1 MFRASQGLLMTKR
14 LYIFI
19 FPFFFQAV
27 FRHVEQIVK
36 VGIVHPVRLNHVRTE
51 KRLILTGRAGN
62 IILAHIVNESPAS
75 AGLFLLAIHREKWHY
90 NKSLDG

>member
-1 MFRASQGLLMTKR
+1 M
-14 LYIFI
+14 
-19 FPFFFQAV
+19 
-27 FRHVEQIVK
+27 
-36 VGIVHPVRLNHVRTE
+36 E

-90 NKSLDG
+90 NKSFCNEAEKKSPSGASTPKGACSFILPSFFYEAEQEK